1 MALIQWKQIDG
12 DLTGSRVLTGSL
24 IISGTI
30 QADEFVGLDPSA
42 IFTGS
47 VSASVDTGGADGS
60 GTIFSVAS
68 GSENKM
74 TLDGAGNLTVE
85 GNITAQQF
93 FTEIVSASILFE
105 SGSSLF
111 GNTLDDTHQFTGSLL
126 VSGSDGHSISGSIT
140 VSTTETGSTAIISNN
155 TTVGYPSSNE
165 WKDNLDGS
173 YFNNFDHNT
182 HISEILRF
190 MAGVMSSSLDV
201 ADATP
206 NTKTW
211 DSVTANYTSG
221 NSTSKS
227 SLLNGVLGSSYENA
241 KLSVNWNNS
250 SYIDTS
256 LTSSITEVQ
265 EYLILKG
272 FLLNSETGSGGFDNN
287 TGTNPF
293 NGSYGSRIPSTITT
307 QGTFSN
313 YSVDVDANAGGSSST
328 YSNSNYFG
336 LGTLTNG
343 NATPYSVRV
352 VATQSF
358 SDEYGVTADENAAF
372 SSASAVDYTI
382 SDFGTSNGLS
392 LSKIVTTQPAVI
404 PSAYQDGDFDSVNGP
419 ISGRIYTAGATAAN
433 SISASGYYKVH
444 DVKVGLKTGSMA
456 DFAFKNG
463 SDSPNLFY
471 LYTGDIPT
479 DITSGTRTA
488 TVSNVVLN
496 RTAFTATSRSLSGA
510 PYILTTSYNYT
521 FQGEVSG
528 SFDPAYGYSTNPL
541 TVSRP
546 TNNWSNIGASS
557 LTNSSVSVTTSG
569 VQTNVTD
576 TRGVITSDKT
586 VQRSV
591 GDIPRIGDV
600 CYTTSSYSFTLNSN
614 QNNVQQTRSSQENQ
628 TYSLKFRLSGRNWK
642 GSAVTSDSPTQSFYD
657 NSLFGQTKITKMAI
671 YSRAQ
676 GYDNGS
682 LTGTTENFTG
692 EDFRIKVNNN
702 VLSFSGDSF
711 TTNSF
716 ATNDNGD
723 AVLTV
728 KDLQVKPGYLVEPGG
743 DYGYWFDSGFGDT
756 ANYKYYIRKF
766 RTSGAKTSMTVNV
779 GKTLVNWN
787 SSSDGIAAVVLF
799 KSSASG
805 SGANTSFSTARL
817 FDPTETNSN
826 VVESNVSADNFK
838 NPFTDDI
845 HLYGNTGGS
854 VSSNIYTMPLRNAD
868 GMYLDND
875 DNELYLIIRYKGD
888 PSPITQINISTS

>member
-47 VSASVDTGGADGS
+47 VSASVDTGGVDGT

-140 VSTTETGSTAIISNN
+140 VSTTETGSTAITSNN

-190 MAGVMSSSLDV
+190 MAGVLSSSLDV

-206 NTKTW
+206 NTKIW
-211 DSVTANYTSG
+211 DSVTTSYNIG
-221 NSTSKS
+221 STTSKS
-227 SLLNGVLGSSYENA
+227 SLLNGVLGSSYESA
-241 KLSVNWNNS
+241 KLSTNWRNS
-250 SYIDTS
+250 TFIDSSKTGSY
-256 LTSSITEVQ
+256 EAVQ
-265 EYLILKG
+265 DYLILKG
-272 FLLNSETGSGGFDNN
+272 FLLNTETGSNDE
-287 TGTNPF
+287 GTNPF
-293 NGSYGSRIPSTITT
+293 NGNYGSRIPNTILT
-307 QGTFSN
+307 QGTFGTNSFTF
-313 YSVDVDANAGGSSST
+313 SATAGGSSTT
-328 YSNSNYFG
+328 YTNSNYFG

-343 NATPYSVRV
+343 GATPYYVRV
-352 VATQSF
+352 FATQSF
-358 SDEYGVTADENAAF
+358 SDNYSDQTPTAASDF
-372 SSASAVDYTI
+372 TTSSLTDYSI
-382 SDFGTSNGLS
+382 SSFGTSNGLV
-392 LSKIVTTQPAVI
+392 LSKIITTQPAVI
-404 PSAYQDGDFDSVNGP
+404 PSAYQDGDFNNVDGGL
-419 ISGRIYTAGATAAN
+419 SGRKYTAGATAAN
-433 SISASGYYKVH
+433 SISASGYYRIH
-444 DVKVGLKTGSMA
+444 DVSVGLKTGSMA
-456 DFAFKNG
+456 DYQYKTANN
-463 SDSPNLFY
+463 SDTRFY
-471 LYTGDIPT
+471 LYAGDIPA
-479 DITSGTRTA
+479 DITSGTKTA
-488 TVSNVVLN
+488 TVSNETLT

-510 PYILTTSYNYT
+510 PYILTTTYNYRIE
-521 FQGEVSG
+521 GEGSG

-541 TVSRP
+541 TLSRP
-546 TNNWSNIGASS
+546 TNNWSSIGSS
-557 LTNSSVSVTTSG
+557 NLTNSSVSVTTSG
-569 VQTNVTD
+569 VQTNIAD
-576 TRGVITSDKT
+576 TRGVVSTDKT

-591 GDIPRIGDV
+591 GDIPRIDDKT
-600 CYTTSSYSFTLNSN
+600 YISASYSFSLNSN
-614 QNNVQQTRSSQENQ
+614 QENIQQTRNSQENQ
-628 TYSLKFRLSGRNWK
+628 TYSLQFRLSARNWK
-642 GSAVTSDSPTQSFYD
+642 GTAVNSDFGALNFYD

-682 LTGTTENFTG
+682 LTGATENFTG

-702 VLSFSGDSF
+702 VLSFNGDSF

-723 AVLTV
+723 TVLTI

-743 DYGYWFDSGFGDT
+743 DYGYWFDSGFGST
-756 ANYKYYIRKF
+756 ATYKYYIRRF
-766 RTSGAKTSMTVNV
+766 RTSGAKTSMTINV

-787 SSSDGIAAVVLF
+787 SSSNGIAAAVLF

-805 SGANTSFSTARL
+805 SGANTSFSTARI

-826 VVESNVSADNFK
+826 VVESDVSADNFK

-845 HLYGNTGGS
+845 HIYGNTGGS

-888 PSPITQINISTS
+888 PSPITQLNISTS